1 MLQCIKLS
9 DALKTAPKYY
19 LISLQDCHNSAIK
32 VSVKEQRI
40 ITRKK
45 VELVGGKAKL
55 FYHEAAEQ
63 PMGEPLN
70 RSFLKGYS

>member
-9 DALKTAPKYY
+9 DALKTAPKYC

-45 VELVGGKAKL
+45 VDLVGSTMRL
-55 FYHEAAEQ
+55 
-63 PMGEPLN
+63 LN
-70 RSFLKGYS
+70 NPWESP